1 MIPNQWYVL
10 LESRQVKKR
19 PVGVTRM
26 GEKLVFWRD
35 DVGAVHCVRDRC
47 VHRGGALSRGQVKA
61 GHLQCPF
68 HGFEYDASGRVVLIP
83 ANGRNAP
90 VSERFKVLGY
100 PTHEAHGFIWV
111 WWGEEP
117 PEDLGLPRFFDDLT
131 GPFRCATL
139 YDPWNAHYS
148 RVIENQ
154 LDVMHLPFVHHN
166 TIGRG
171 GRTLVNGPVLEWVDE
186 ELFYVYVFNSLDDGS
201 RPLGPDEVLVP
212 SPAGDFRLEFIF
224 PNLWQNHI
232 SDDVRIVVAFVPVDE
247 ENTLLL
253 LRFYQKFLPLPLVG
267 DLVAWIALPFNRLV
281 AHQDRRV
288 VQTQRPRASALRG
301 GEQLVQGDRPIVEYR
316 RRRQELM
323 QQARPPEEGTV

>member
-1 MIPNQWYVL
+1 MIPNQWYAL

-19 PVGVTRM
+19 PVGVTRL

-35 DVGAVHCVRDRC
+35 ASGSVHSVRDRC
-47 VHRGGALSRGQVKA
+47 IHRGVELSRGRVKE

-68 HGFEYDASGRVVLIP
+68 HGFEYDASGRVALIP
-83 ANGRNAP
+83 ANGQQAP
-90 VSERFKVLGY
+90 VPDRFKVLSY
-100 PTHEAHGFIWV
+100 PTYEAHDLIWI
-111 WWGEEP
+111 WWGDRP
-117 PEDLGLPRFFDDLT
+117 PADLAPPRFFEDLQ
-131 GPFRCATL
+131 GPFRSATL
-139 YDPWNAHYS
+139 TDHWNAHYS

-154 LDVMHLPFVHHN
+154 LDVMHLPFVHYN

-171 GRTLVNGPVLEWVDE
+171 ERTLVNGPGLEWVDE

-201 RPLGPDEVLVP
+201 RPLGPGEVPVP
-212 SPAGDFRLEFIF
+212 PPDRDFRLEFIF

-232 SDDVRIVVAFVPVDE
+232 NEDVRIVVAFVPVDD

-253 LRFYQKFLPLPLVG
+253 LRFYQKFLPLPLIG
-267 DLVAWIALPFNRLV
+267 DLVARLALPFNRLV

-316 RRRQELM
+316 RRRQELL
-323 QQARPPEEGTV
+323 QQARASEESAV